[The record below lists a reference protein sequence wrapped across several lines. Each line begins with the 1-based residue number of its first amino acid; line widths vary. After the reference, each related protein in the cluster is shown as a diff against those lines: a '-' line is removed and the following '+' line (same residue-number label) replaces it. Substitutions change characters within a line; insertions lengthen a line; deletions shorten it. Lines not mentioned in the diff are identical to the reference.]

1 MKATTSEIYTMHDTV
16 KIMDDRGDLDLT
28 KQIENLNDR
37 IKGMEFLMELQR
49 KQLWEQRLLSSKLES
64 ANNLLQGYQHVIN
77 NLTAKLRRK
86 DS

>member
-1 MKATTSEIYTMHDTV
+1 MK
-16 KIMDDRGDLDLT
+16 DDRGNLDLT
-28 KQIENLNDR
+28 KQIDNLNDR

-77 NLTAKLRRK
+77 DLTAKLRRK

>member
-1 MKATTSEIYTMHDTV
+1 MK
-16 KIMDDRGDLDLT
+16 DDRGNLDLT
-28 KQIENLNDR
+28 KQIDNLNDR

>member
-1 MKATTSEIYTMHDTV
+1 
-16 KIMDDRGDLDLT
+16 MDDRGDLDLT